1 MSSPVT
7 GSDFVVG
14 SQNQSLCDRL
24 TSLLGLTS
32 KVKLWFDWAFTSSGG
47 ISNSFLSM
55 TLPPPGVIFPYYV
68 AGDPNIETVRSLV
81 EKLNRDDGDG
91 GIPFWRLCDGTNGT
105 PDLRGRVIVG
115 CGQNTGASLTNRPAN
130 QTGGAESFSL
140 SAENLPAHGHAIEG
154 RFVFA
159 KGSNTD
165 AENDFG
171 SVVNLDINN
180 QYVPVTPYST
190 NPSDYNY
197 LYAKATGSATST
209 TISTMPPYQALFYII
224 RTSRVA

>member
-7 GSDFVVG
+7 GSDFVIG
-14 SQNQSLCDRL
+14 SQNQSLCERL

-32 KVKLWFDWAFTSSGG
+32 KVKLWFDWAFTSNGG

-68 AGDPNIETVRSLV
+68 AGDPSIEAIRSVV
-81 EKLNRDDGDG
+81 EKFNRDDGDVG
-91 GIPFWRLCDGTNGT
+91 VPFWRLCDGTQGT
-105 PDLRGRVIVG
+105 PDLRGRVIIG
-115 CGQNTGASLTNRPAN
+115 CGQNTGASLSNRTVN

-154 RFVFA
+154 RMQFQTHPGADGDADYATVMVA
-159 KGSNTD
+159 DVSNTPV
-165 AENDFG
+165 
-171 SVVNLDINN
+171 SV
-180 QYVPVTPYST
+180 QQYST
-190 NPSDYNY
+190 IADDRNY
-197 LYAKATGSATST
+197 LYAKATGSGTST

-224 RTSRVA
+224 RTSRVE